1 MNEYMS
7 VEQKPVHCIKPS
19 IQYLHYY
26 DVDDVKHQSFNVA
39 HISKCAR
46 VCYGKENKPVDIKR
60 DIKTF
65 QSLVHNEHLSM
76 LRHDSFYFVIN
87 VANYHPEN
95 MMRVVNIFF
104 DNNPFVSYKF
114 TKKDI
119 LLVSTNGQFIYEKGK
134 EIDRLMN
141 HYGFPPL
148 TIFRVKLE
156 DFKEYADAEDLIR
169 HTIIV
174 NTNIGVTR
182 ELNRVS
188 PNNIAESSTRYIIQ
202 GDKNNIGTICPSK
215 EIRTSICPDDPDWF
229 DYEKAKI
236 ASQDCLLCLSSNN
249 HKPFPIGETNMYYD
263 ALIGYRDA
271 LIAYKKLIDKRVPLD
286 IARNNLPLVTAAK
299 AVYTYTLAE
308 WKHIIDIRYHGTTG
322 KPHPDTKEVAGMIR
336 DLFIDMNID
345 IDKDKKL

>member
-1 MNEYMS
+1 MS
-7 VEQKPVHCIKPS
+7 NYINIEEEQPIRCIRPS
-19 IQYLHYY
+19 IKYLDYY
-26 DVDDVKHQSFNVA
+26 DVDDVKHQSFNVV

-87 VANYHPEN
+87 VSNYHPEN
-95 MMRVVNIFF
+95 MMRVVNVFF

-114 TKKDI
+114 TNKDI

-141 HYGFPPL
+141 YYGFPPL

-156 DFKEYADAEDLIR
+156 DFKEYKDAEDLIR
-169 HTIIV
+169 HTIVV

-202 GDKNNIGTICPSK
+202 SKEGLIGTICPSK
-215 EIRTSICPDDPDWF
+215 EIRTSIYPDDPIWF
-229 DYEKAKI
+229 EYKKANVVSK
-236 ASQDCLLCLSSNN
+236 DCLLLLSPDNPN
-249 HKPFPIGETNMYYD
+249 VATIGEEHQYYD

-271 LIAYKKLIDKRVPLD
+271 LVAYKKLIDKRVPLD

-336 DLFIDMNID
+336 NLFIDMNID
-345 IDKDKKL
+345 IDKR

>member
-1 MNEYMS
+1 MS
-7 VEQKPVHCIKPS
+7 NYINIEEEQPIRCLKPS
-19 IQYLHYY
+19 IKYLHYY
-26 DVDDVKHQSFNVA
+26 DVDDVKHLSFNVS

-65 QSLVHNEHLSM
+65 QSLVRNKHLSM
-76 LRHDSFYFVIN
+76 LRHDSFYFVIDISK
-87 VANYHPEN
+87 YDPEN
-95 MMRVVNIFF
+95 IMRVINVFF
-104 DNNPFVSYKF
+104 DNNPFVAYKF
-114 TKKDI
+114 SNRYN
-119 LLVSTNGQFIYEKGK
+119 LLISTNGQFIYEKGR
-134 EIDRLMN
+134 EIDHLMN
-141 HYGFPPL
+141 YYGFPPL

-169 HTIIV
+169 HTIVV

-202 GDKNNIGTICPSK
+202 SKEGLIGTICLSK
-215 EIRTSICPDDPDWF
+215 EIRTSIYTNDPIWFEYKKANVVSKDCLLLLSPDDPNV
-229 DYEKAKI
+229 AT
-236 ASQDCLLCLSSNN
+236 
-249 HKPFPIGETNMYYD
+249 IGETHSYYD
-263 ALIGYRDA
+263 ALIGYRDSFV
-271 LIAYKKLIDKRVPLD
+271 AYKKLIDKRVPLD

-322 KPHPDTKEVAGMIR
+322 RPHPDAKEVVGMIR

-345 IDKDKKL
+345 IDKR

>member
-1 MNEYMS
+1 MS
-7 VEQKPVHCIKPS
+7 NYINIEEEQPIRCIRPS
-19 IQYLHYY
+19 IKYLDYY

-46 VCYGKENKPVDIKR
+46 VCYGKENKPIDIKR

-65 QSLVHNEHLSM
+65 QSLVHNKHLSM
-76 LRHDSFYFVIN
+76 LRHDSFYFVIDISKYN
-87 VANYHPEN
+87 PEN
-95 MMRVVNIFF
+95 IMRVINVFF
-104 DNNPFVSYKF
+104 DNNPFVAYKF
-114 TKKDI
+114 SNKYN
-119 LLVSTNGQFIYEKGK
+119 LLISTNGQFIYEKGK

-141 HYGFPPL
+141 YYGFPPL

-215 EIRTSICPDDPDWF
+215 EIRTSIYPDDPDWF
-229 DYEKAKI
+229 EYEKGEI
-236 ASQDCLLCLSSNN
+236 ASQDCLLCIASNN
-249 HKPFPIGETNMYYD
+249 CKPFPVGDTNTYYD

-271 LIAYKKLIDKRVPLD
+271 FIAYKKLIDKRVPLD

-322 KPHPDTKEVAGMIR
+322 RPHPDTKEIAGMIR
-336 DLFIDMNID
+336 NLFIDMNID
-345 IDKDKKL
+345 IDKR